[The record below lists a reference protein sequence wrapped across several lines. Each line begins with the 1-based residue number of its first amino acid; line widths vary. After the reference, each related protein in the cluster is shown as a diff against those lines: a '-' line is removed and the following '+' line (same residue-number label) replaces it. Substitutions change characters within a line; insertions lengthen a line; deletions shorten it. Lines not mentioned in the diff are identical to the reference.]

1 MDRRIIRTMPS
12 GEWEGQG
19 VVASAPACFAF
30 LFDNRFVDANAF
42 LRIKDDWWLALQV
55 SGACIPPAVS
65 GEGRRGASDSE
76 SVAGPVDQACR

>member
-19 VVASAPACFAF
+19 VVASAPAGFAF
-30 LFDNRFVDANAF
+30 LFDNRFVVANAF
-42 LRIKDDWWLALQV
+42 LRIKDDWWLAFPV

-65 GEGRRGASDSE
+65 GVGRRGASDSM